1 TGGESD
7 RGEEQSQAKAGGES
21 DKGEE
26 EQSQAKEGGESDKGE
41 EEQSQAK
48 AGGESDKGEE
58 EQSQAKAGGE
68 PDKGE
73 EEQSKGQENSQGR
86 EEKSKSKGGMS
97 NEEELSDECEEQ
109 NTRDRATERED
120 RDPERGESRT
130 GLDRQTGAV
139 AVRSVLKVQ
148 LDHMVQYMY
157 QNIKPM
163 DQCSHI
169 FQPFRKPYKDRQEDR
184 STVSGVKSIPGWN
197 IHNLRMQHIALH
209 ADILPLQMPLR
220 LFMHLTVDIPIGKR
234 PLLGIVGLMYMLS
247 QRHILMQ

>member
-1 TGGESD
+1 MKKNLVMSVKNKTPETEPL
-7 RGEEQSQAKAGGES
+7 REKTETQ
-21 DKGEE
+21 
-26 EQSQAKEGGESDKGE
+26 KE
-41 EEQSQAK
+41 
-48 AGGESDKGEE
+48 
-58 EQSQAKAGGE
+58 
-68 PDKGE
+68 
-73 EEQSKGQENSQGR
+73 
-86 EEKSKSKGGMS
+86 
-97 NEEELSDECEEQ
+97 
-109 NTRDRATERED
+109 
-120 RDPERGESRT
+120 GESRT
-130 GLDRQTGAV
+130 GLDRQSSGSQISTKSPAGP
-139 AVRSVLKVQ
+139 
-148 LDHMVQYMY
+148 HGTMY

-197 IHNLRMQHIALH
+197 IPNLRMQHIALH